1 MTLKRVL
8 SLLIALSMVLSVGI
22 VSLAQDAETETAVKY
37 DTVAYSRA
45 LNLMESVVGE
55 SVFGSDPTK
64 MLTRAEFVDG
74 IAKIFKVDDVDGSSI
89 YLDVADDHK
98 SIGAINAAYNRGWIS
113 KAENFNP
120 DAQITYAQALKI
132 VLVATDYGMFADV
145 KGGFPGGYL
154 EVAEIIDLFDNI
166 DVYNT
171 ATVSVADAT
180 ILYYNLMLAP
190 VFKITAVG
198 EAMPFELTKETQLEN
213 MFDAYK
219 IEGIVTATEHN
230 SILVNAPFK
239 KDNGQIEIDGISY
252 EFEDSDVSLLG
263 KNVIAYCSN
272 EGTKLKKLYC
282 VIPERNEEITFL
294 AKDYEGIIDGTIRY
308 YEDEKLRDEDLET
321 AYSIIYNGRRVVKLE
336 DYMLDDVGA
345 TIRILDNNY
354 DGIYDYVF
362 VDSYKYGI
370 ITGVDYVEGYIAF
383 KTPDELI
390 DLTADDEH
398 ACYFRDASGNKIELY
413 ELTTGVAVAIKAS
426 ADSRLYDLTVLP
438 ETASGIIT
446 SIDDG
451 ENTMAIGEI
460 SYEMAS
466 DFKEKYIDA
475 KILAAGDNVTVAIG
489 IHGEAAYLISSSS
502 EAVYGI
508 LHNIDRDKEG
518 LNKSARVKILTTN
531 CEFNVFEIAEK
542 VVIDGA
548 AKKLS
553 RDDAYTYIE
562 KMLTAA
568 KEDTTNPALV
578 VKYALNADNQLKM
591 IDFSTD
597 DTSNFGK
604 TIDPQNSLTKYIDKS
619 ETVTYRNGGFA
630 SKVMLKTAT
639 IIFVSEDVAE
649 REDEANYAAG
659 NYTMFHSNVT
669 DGYKIDAYDIDNT
682 GNAQFV
688 IVYLSGDVDK
698 RIARYTDS
706 YMIEKVTQVSVD
718 GEDYLKLYCWSKNK
732 YQNILMPTDVAVEKS
747 SGSTTLVPGDIV
759 RLNIKDNKVQKVYV
773 DYDYSTGTHVKDAN
787 NGADFGNEAAQHP
800 LAFVWGKVYNIGSGT
815 VVISNEDD
823 GQGNISF
830 AFDDL
835 RPYSIN
841 NVIACFD
848 SETKTIRTIK
858 ADSIHSYI
866 GHGQGADTII
876 LRTNYNSPSCAFII
890 R

>member
-1 MTLKRVL
+1 
-8 SLLIALSMVLSVGI
+8 
-22 VSLAQDAETETAVKY
+22 
-37 DTVAYSRA
+37 
-45 LNLMESVVGE
+45 MESVAGE
-55 SVFGSDPTK
+55 SVFGSDPIK
-64 MLTRAEFVDG
+64 MLTRAEFVEG
-74 IAKIFKVDDVDGSSI
+74 IAKIFKAEDVEGSSI

-98 SIGAINAAYNRGWIS
+98 NIGAINAAYNRGWIS

-132 VLVATDYGMFADV
+132 VLIATEYGMFAEA

-166 DVYNT
+166 NVYNGT
-171 ATVSVADAT
+171 SVSVADAT
-180 ILYYNLMLAP
+180 ILYYNLMFAP

-198 EAMPFELTKETQLEN
+198 EAMPFELTKETQLEK

-263 KNVIAYCSN
+263 KNVIAYCSK
-272 EGTKLKKLYC
+272 EGSRLKKIYC
-282 VIPERNEEITFL
+282 VIPERNDEITFL
-294 AKDYEGIIDGTIRY
+294 AKDYEGIINGTVRY
-308 YEDEKLRDEDLET
+308 YEDEKLKDEDLET
-321 AYSIIYNGRRVVKLE
+321 AYGIIYNGRRVVKLE

-362 VDSYKYGI
+362 VDSYKYGV

-398 ACYFRDASGNKIELY
+398 ACYFRDANGNKIELY
-413 ELTTGVAVAIKAS
+413 ELTTGAAVAIKAS
-426 ADSRLYDLTVLP
+426 ADNRLYDLTVLP

-446 SIDDG
+446 SIDYG
-451 ENTMAIGEI
+451 ENIMSIGENAYEI
-460 SYEMAS
+460 SPS
-466 DFKEKYIDA
+466 FKEKYIDA

-489 IHGEAAYLISSSS
+489 IHAEVAYLISSSS

-508 LHNIDRDKEG
+508 LHNVDKDGEG
-518 LNKSARVKILTTN
+518 LNRSARVKILTTN
-531 CEFNVFEIAEK
+531 CEFKVFEIAEK

-548 AKKLS
+548 SKKLS
-553 RDDAYTYIE
+553 RDDAYTYINT
-562 KMLTAA
+562 KLTEA
-568 KEDTTNPALV
+568 KNDTTNPVLV
-578 VKYALNADNQLKM
+578 VKYTLNAENQIKM
-591 IDFSTD
+591 LDFAST

-639 IIFVSEDVAE
+639 IIFVSENLDE
-649 REDEANYAAG
+649 RDDEANYAVG

-669 DGYKIDAYDIDNT
+669 DGYKVDAYDIDNT
-682 GNAQFV
+682 GNAAFV

-698 RIARYTDS
+698 KIARYSES

-732 YQNILMPTDVAVEKS
+732 YQNVLMPTDVAINKS
-747 SGSTTLVPGDIV
+747 SGATTLVPGDIV
-759 RLNIKDNKVQKVYV
+759 RLNIKDDKVQKVYV
-773 DYDYSTGTHVKDAN
+773 DYDYSTGTHVKDAT

-800 LAFVWGKVYNIGSGT
+800 LAFVWGKVYNIGLGT
-815 VVISNEDD
+815 LVISNEVDE
-823 GQGNISF
+823 QGNVSF

-866 GHGQGADTII
+866 GHGQGADRVI

>member
-1 MTLKRVL
+1 MALKRVL
-8 SLLIALSMVLSVGI
+8 SLLIALSMVLSVSI
-22 VSLAQDAETETAVKY
+22 VSLAQDAETETTVKY
-37 DTVAYSRA
+37 DTVAFNKA
-45 LNLMESVVGE
+45 LNLMESVIGE
-55 SVFGSDPTK
+55 SIFGSDPTK

-74 IAKIFKVDDVDGSSI
+74 IAKIFKVEDVEGSSI

-120 DAQITYAQALKI
+120 NANITYAQALKI
-132 VLVATDYGMFADV
+132 VLVATDYGMLADV

-166 DVYNT
+166 NVYNSD
-171 ATVSVADAT
+171 AVSVADAT
-180 ILYYNLMLAP
+180 ILYYNLMFAP
-190 VFKITAVG
+190 VFEIKTIG
-198 EAMPFELTKETQLEN
+198 EAMPFELTKETQLEK

-272 EGTKLKKLYC
+272 EGTKLKRIYC

-308 YEDEKLRDEDLET
+308 YEDEKLRDENLET
-321 AYSIIYNGRRVVKLE
+321 AYGIIYNGRRVVKLE

-362 VDSYKYGI
+362 IDSYKYGI

-390 DLTADDEH
+390 DITAEDEH

-413 ELTTGVAVAIKAS
+413 ELATGVAVAIKAS
-426 ADSRLYDLTVLP
+426 ADNRLYDLTVLP
-438 ETASGIIT
+438 ETVSGIIT

-451 ENTMAIGEI
+451 ENKMDIGENTYEI
-460 SYEMAS
+460 SP

-489 IHGEAAYLISSSS
+489 MHGEVAYLISSSS

-508 LHNIDRDKEG
+508 LHNIDKDKEG
-518 LNKSARVKILTTN
+518 LSKTARVKILTTN
-531 CEFNVFEIAEK
+531 CEFKVFEIAEK

-548 AKKLS
+548 SKKLS

-562 KMLTAA
+562 KKLVEARN
-568 KEDTTNPALV
+568 DTTNPVLV
-578 VKYALNADNQLKM
+578 VKYALNADNQIKT
-591 IDFSTD
+591 IDFASE

-604 TIDPQNSLTKYIDKS
+604 TLDPQNSLTKYIDKS

-630 SKVMLKTAT
+630 SKVMLKTST
-639 IIFVSEDVAE
+639 IIFMPDDLEE
-649 REDEANYAAG
+649 REDEANYAVG
-659 NYTMFHSNVT
+659 GYSMFPNNVT
-669 DGYKIDAYDIDNT
+669 DNYKVDAYDVDNT
-682 GNAQFV
+682 GNAAFAV
-688 IVYLSGDVDK
+688 VYLINSVK
-698 RIARYTDS
+698 NSIARYNDS

-718 GEDYLKLYCWSKNK
+718 GEEYLKLYCWSKNK
-732 YQNILMPTDVAVEKS
+732 YQNLLMPTDVKIEKS
-747 SGSTTLVPGDIV
+747 SGSDTLVPGDIV
-759 RLNIKDNKVQKVYV
+759 RFTLQNDKVQKVYV
-773 DYDYSTGTHVKDAN
+773 DYDYSTGKHVKVEQL
-787 NGADFGNEAAQHP
+787 NGADFNNGSAQHP
-800 LAFVWGKVYNIGSGT
+800 LAFITGKVYNIGSGT
-815 VVISNEDD
+815 VVVSSKDAD
-823 GQGNISF
+823 GNDSF
-830 AFDDL
+830 EFENL

-841 NVIACFD
+841 TIIACFD
-848 SETKTIRTIK
+848 SETKTVRTIK
-858 ADSIHSYI
+858 TDSIHTYI
-866 GHGQGADTII
+866 GHGQNADEII
-876 LRTNYNSPSCAFII
+876 LRTNYNSPNCAFII